1 MFDHYLHYQKADPRR
16 QKRIAIASI
25 ISGTMTLAGIM
36 FVWAANK
43 MNIVKVDPP
52 TVSFIMVQM
61 SMEEAPPPP
70 PPPPPPPVVVMEQ
83 RVVAET
89 VVASTSLNTEQLAQ
103 ASSPVEGEAPRRRE
117 QAEEAPVFN
126 DDAQTCPR

>member
-16 QKRIAIASI
+16 QKRIAVASI
-25 ISGTMTLAGIM
+25 ISGSMTLAGIL

-61 SMEEAPPPP
+61 SHSM
-70 PPPPPPPVVVMEQ
+70 VQ
-83 RVVAET
+83 R
-89 VVASTSLNTEQLAQ
+89 LLA
-103 ASSPVEGEAPRRRE
+103 AL
-117 QAEEAPVFN
+117 
-126 DDAQTCPR
+126 